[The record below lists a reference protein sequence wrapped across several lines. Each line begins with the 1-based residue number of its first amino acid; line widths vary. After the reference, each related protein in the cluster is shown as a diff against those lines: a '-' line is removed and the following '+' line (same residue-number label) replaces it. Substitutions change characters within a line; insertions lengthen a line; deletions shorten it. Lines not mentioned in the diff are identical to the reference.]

1 MKLNEAT
8 KARQAEP
15 ETFCPTLS
23 VSGVTCLIFPAN
35 FGVSPELRV
44 RVKGRETFV
53 RVGGMVHDA
62 LESLGPGAEAPTT
75 LQVRRFFRGQ
85 LMPVRFDSSSEDI
98 LRLELM
104 PGDEIT
110 W

>member
-62 LESLGPGAEAPTT
+62 LESLGPWGRSPYDPASTQILSRTT
-75 LQVRRFFRGQ
+75 HART
-85 LMPVRFDSSSEDI
+85 I
-98 LRLELM
+98 RLFK
-104 PGDEIT
+104 
-110 W
+110 